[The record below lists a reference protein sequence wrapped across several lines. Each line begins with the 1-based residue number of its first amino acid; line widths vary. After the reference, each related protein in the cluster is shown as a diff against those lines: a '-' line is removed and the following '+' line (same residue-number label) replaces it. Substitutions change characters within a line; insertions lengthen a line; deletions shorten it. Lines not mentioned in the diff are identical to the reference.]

1 MTRPTHPRDIDLD
14 TPLRLSVAAAFAFP
28 DGSMSAAGL
37 RREHA
42 RGRLVIER
50 VAGRDYTTMRA
61 IQEMRRQCHVHR
73 RVPASTEDGGAAEK
87 SPGSFETANTRK
99 AQATLSTTLK
109 ELKQRSKS
117 ISRESE
123 GALAQVVRLRS

>member
-50 VAGRDYTTMRA
+50 IAGRDYTTMRA

-73 RVPASTEDGGAAEK
+73 TRLYRRRRRGREVVWVIRDGEHEESTGCPEHDIEGAEA
-87 SPGSFETANTRK
+87 G
-99 AQATLSTTLK
+99 
-109 ELKQRSKS
+109 SKS

-123 GALAQVVRLRS
+123 GALAQVVRLRF